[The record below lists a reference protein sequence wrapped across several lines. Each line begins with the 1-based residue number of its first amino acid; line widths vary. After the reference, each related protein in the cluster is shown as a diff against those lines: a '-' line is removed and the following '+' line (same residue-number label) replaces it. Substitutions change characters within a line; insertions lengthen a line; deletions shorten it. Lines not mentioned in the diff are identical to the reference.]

1 MHNPKLGMNQHRK
14 RVLIVDDDE
23 EILDSTSVALQ
34 ESGYEVITAS
44 DGSQALMR
52 AERDL
57 PDLIILD
64 IVMPKRSGFS
74 VLKQL
79 RRGNSRRPR
88 ILVITGNPDS
98 RHQEFAEAQGADAF
112 LRKPFDIDELLTQVD
127 KLVHD

>member
-1 MHNPKLGMNQHRK
+1 MNQHRK

-23 EILDSTSVALQ
+23 EILESTSVALQ
-34 ESGYEVITAS
+34 ERGYEVITAR

-64 IVMPKRSGFS
+64 IVMPKRSGLW

-79 RRGNSRRPR
+79 RRGNSRLPR
-88 ILVITGNPDS
+88 ILVIRGNPDA

-112 LRKPFDIDELLTQVD
+112 LRKPFDIDLLLTQVD

>member
-1 MHNPKLGMNQHRK
+1 MNQHRK

-23 EILDSTSVALQ
+23 EILESTSVALQ
-34 ESGYEVITAS
+34 ERGYEVITAR

-64 IVMPKRSGFS
+64 IVMPKRSGLW

-79 RRGNSRRPR
+79 RRGNSRLPR
-88 ILVITGNPDS
+88 ILVITGNPDA

-112 LRKPFDIDELLTQVD
+112 LRKPFDIDLLLTQVD